1 MARTRSAVLV
11 EAGRRRGP
19 SRPTSRIAAWW
30 RLMARFDDRPPSV
43 LVLGGGGLLGEA
55 WMTGVLAGYED
66 ATGADVR
73 GCRRFVG
80 TSAGSIVAASLVA
93 GRSPR
98 RPGSAKA
105 SAIRPVEGPGGATS
119 PFADADRA
127 GRQVSNIVV
136 GAGAVAA
143 RVGAPIRALALRAL
157 PEGRRSIVAFGD
169 EVDRWGATF
178 DGRLRVCTVDAGNGR
193 RVVFGSRSAPPA
205 SVGQAVAA
213 SCAIPAVFAPVRIG
227 DRLYVDGG
235 AWSPTNA
242 DAAPAGRGDRVL
254 LLEPTAVL
262 VGGALRAAALLEAF
276 ALRSRGA
283 VVQIITPDDSARPL
297 MGRLMDPDRGGR
309 VLAAGYQQGLAL
321 GR

>member
-1 MARTRSAVLV
+1 MA
-11 EAGRRRGP
+11 P
-19 SRPTSRIAAWW
+19 
-30 RLMARFDDRPPSV
+30 FDDGPPSV

-55 WMTGVLAGYED
+55 WMAGVLAGYED
-66 ATGADVR
+66 ASGVDVR
-73 GCRRFVG
+73 GCRRFIG

-98 RPGSAKA
+98 RPGSAEA
-105 SAIRPVEGPGGATS
+105 GVIRPLQNPDSAPSPS
-119 PFADADRA
+119 PFVDADRA
-127 GRQVSNIVV
+127 TRQVSNIVV
-136 GAGAVAA
+136 GAGALAA

-157 PEGRRSIVAFGD
+157 PEGRRSIAAFGD

-213 SCAIPAVFAPVRIG
+213 SCAVPAVFAPVRIG

-254 LLEPTAVL
+254 LLEPIAVL
-262 VGGALRAAALLEAF
+262 VGGALRVAALLEAV

-283 VVQIITPDDSARPL
+283 VVQIVIPDDSARPL
-297 MGRLMDPDRGGR
+297 MGRLMDPDRDGR
-309 VLAAGYQQGLAL
+309 VLAAGYQQGLVL

>member
-1 MARTRSAVLV
+1 MAPF
-11 EAGRRRGP
+11 GGG
-19 SRPTSRIAAWW
+19 
-30 RLMARFDDRPPSV
+30 PPSV

-66 ATGADVR
+66 ATGADTGR
-73 GCRRFVG
+73 CRRFVG
-80 TSAGSIVAASLVA
+80 TSAGSIVAASLAA
-93 GRSPR
+93 GRPPR
-98 RPGSAKA
+98 RPGSAEA
-105 SAIRPVEGPGGATS
+105 GAVRPVEDPGGAPS
-119 PFADADRA
+119 PFAEPERA
-127 GRQVSNIVV
+127 GRRVPNVLV
-136 GAGAVAA
+136 GAGTIAA

-157 PEGRRSIVAFGD
+157 PDGRRSITAFGD

-178 DGRLRVCTVDAGNGR
+178 DGRLRVCTVDAGSGR
-193 RVVFGSRSAPPA
+193 RVVFGSRSAPSA
-205 SVGQAVAA
+205 SVGRAVAA

-254 LLEPTAVL
+254 LLEPTGVL
-262 VGGALRAAALLEAF
+262 ARGALRGAALLESV

-283 VVQIITPDDSARPL
+283 AVQILTPDGSARPL
-297 MGRLMDPDRGGR
+297 MARLMEPDHGGR
-309 VLAAGYQQGLAL
+309 VLAAGYRQGLAL

>member
-1 MARTRSAVLV
+1 MARRRRSRAPIGRGDRSRTSSSAPERSPPGSARRSARSRC
-11 EAGRRRGP
+11 EP
-19 SRPTSRIAAWW
+19 SRK
-30 RLMARFDDRPPSV
+30 
-43 LVLGGGGLLGEA
+43 GG
-55 WMTGVLAGYED
+55 
-66 ATGADVR
+66 
-73 GCRRFVG
+73 
-80 TSAGSIVAASLVA
+80 

-98 RPGSAKA
+98 
-105 SAIRPVEGPGGATS
+105 
-119 PFADADRA
+119 
-127 GRQVSNIVV
+127 
-136 GAGAVAA
+136 
-143 RVGAPIRALALRAL
+143 
-157 PEGRRSIVAFGD
+157 FGD

-262 VGGALRAAALLEAF
+262 VRGALRGAALLEAV

-283 VVQIITPDDSARPL
+283 AVQIVTPDDSARPL
-297 MGRLMDPDRGGR
+297 MGRLMDPDRGGH
-309 VLAAGYQQGLAL
+309 VLAAGYRQGLAL
-321 GR
+321 GG

>member
-1 MARTRSAVLV
+1 MAPFSA
-11 EAGRRRGP
+11 
-19 SRPTSRIAAWW
+19 
-30 RLMARFDDRPPSV
+30 RPPNV

-66 ATGADVR
+66 STGTDMR
-73 GCRRFVG
+73 GCRRVVG

-93 GRSPR
+93 GRPPR

-105 SAIRPVEGPGGATS
+105 SAIHPAEKPGGAPS
-119 PFADADRA
+119 PFADGSRA

-157 PEGRRSIVAFGD
+157 PEGRRSIAAFGQ

-178 DGRLRVCTVDAGNGR
+178 DGRLRVCAVDAGNGH
-193 RVVFGSRSAPPA
+193 RVVFGSRSAPAA

-262 VGGALRAAALLEAF
+262 VGGALRAAALLEAV
-276 ALRSRGA
+276 ALRRRGA
-283 VVQIITPDDSARPL
+283 LVQIVTPDDSARPL
-297 MGRLMDPDRGGR
+297 MGRLMDTDRGGR

-321 GR
+321 GS

>member
-1 MARTRSAVLV
+1 MT
-11 EAGRRRGP
+11 P
-19 SRPTSRIAAWW
+19 P
-30 RLMARFDDRPPSV
+30 FDGRPPNV
-43 LVLGGGGLLGEA
+43 LVLGGGGLFGEA

-73 GCRRFVG
+73 RRHRFVG
-80 TSAGSIVAASLVA
+80 TSAGSIVASSLVA

-98 RPGSAKA
+98 RPGSADA
-105 SAIRPVEGPGGATS
+105 GAVRPVEEPGGAPS
-119 PFADADRA
+119 PFAGPDRGGAAGAEPLRRGWSGIRRPARRTHPRARAAGPAARA
-127 GRQVSNIVV
+127 GRLPPSGTRSN
-136 GAGAVAA
+136 
-143 RVGAPIRALALRAL
+143 
-157 PEGRRSIVAFGD
+157 RS
-169 EVDRWGATF
+169 GATF

-242 DAAPAGRGDRVL
+242 DAAPAGRRDRVL
-254 LLEPTAVL
+254 LLEPTAAL
-262 VGGALRAAALLEAF
+262 VRGALRGAAVLEAV

-283 VVQIITPDDSARPL
+283 AVKIVIPDASARPL

>member
-1 MARTRSAVLV
+1 VTAPFEGA
-11 EAGRRRGP
+11 P
-19 SRPTSRIAAWW
+19 PT
-30 RLMARFDDRPPSV
+30 V

-55 WMTGVLAGYED
+55 WMTGLLAGYED
-66 ATGADVR
+66 AAGADMR
-73 GCRRFVG
+73 GCRRIVG

-98 RPGSAKA
+98 RPDSAKA
-105 SAIRPVEGPGGATS
+105 SALRPAEDPDGAPS
-119 PFADADRA
+119 PFASPARS
-127 GRQVSNIVV
+127 GLQVSNLLV
-136 GAGAVAA
+136 GAGAIAA
-143 RVGAPIRALALRAL
+143 RAGAPIRALALRAL
-157 PEGRRSIVAFGD
+157 PDGRRPIAPFAD

-262 VGGALRAAALLEAF
+262 VRGALRGAAMLEAV

-283 VVQIITPDDSARPL
+283 KVHIVTPDASARPL

>member
-1 MARTRSAVLV
+1 VTA
-11 EAGRRRGP
+11 P
-19 SRPTSRIAAWW
+19 
-30 RLMARFDDRPPSV
+30 FDGTPPSV

-66 ATGADVR
+66 ATGADLR
-73 GCRRFVG
+73 GCRRYVG
-80 TSAGSIVAASLVA
+80 TSAGSIVAAGLVA

-98 RPGSAKA
+98 RPGSAGA
-105 SAIRPVEGPGGATS
+105 GAARPAPGPGDARS
-119 PFADADRA
+119 PFAEADRA
-127 GRQVSNIVV
+127 GGQVSNLVV

-143 RVGAPIRALALRAL
+143 RVGAPLRALALRAL
-157 PEGRRSIVAFGD
+157 PEGRRSIAGFGD
-169 EVDRWGATF
+169 EVDCWGGTF
-178 DGRLRVCTVDAGNGR
+178 DGRLRVCTVDAANGR

-262 VGGALRAAALLEAF
+262 AGGALRAAAQLESV

-283 VVQIITPDDSARPL
+283 VVRIVTPDHAARPL
-297 MGRLMDPDRGGR
+297 MRRLMDPDHGGH

>member
-1 MARTRSAVLV
+1 
-11 EAGRRRGP
+11 
-19 SRPTSRIAAWW
+19 
-30 RLMARFDDRPPSV
+30 
-43 LVLGGGGLLGEA
+43 
-55 WMTGVLAGYED
+55 MTGVLAGYED

-73 GCRRFVG
+73 DCRRFVG
-80 TSAGSIVAASLVA
+80 TSAGSIVAASAVA

-98 RPGSAKA
+98 RPGSAEAGA
-105 SAIRPVEGPGGATS
+105 SRPVEAPAGARS
-119 PFADADRA
+119 PFAEADTA
-127 GRQVSNIVV
+127 GRQASNLLV
-136 GAGAVAA
+136 GAGVVAA

-157 PEGRRSIVAFGD
+157 PDGRRSIAAFGD

-178 DGRLRVCTVDAGNGR
+178 DGRLRVCTVDARNGR

-213 SCAIPAVFAPVRIG
+213 SCAIPAVFAPVRI
-227 DRLYVDGG
+227 DERLYVDGG

-262 VGGALRAAALLEAF
+262 VGGALRAAALLEAV

-283 VVQIITPDDSARPL
+283 AVQIVTPDVSARPL
-297 MGRLMDPDRGGR
+297 MRRLMDPDRGGH

>member
-1 MARTRSAVLV
+1 VTA
-11 EAGRRRGP
+11 P
-19 SRPTSRIAAWW
+19 
-30 RLMARFDDRPPSV
+30 FDGTPPSV

-66 ATGADVR
+66 ATGADLR
-73 GCRRFVG
+73 GCRRYVG
-80 TSAGSIVAASLVA
+80 TSAGSIVAAGLVA

-98 RPGSAKA
+98 RPGSAGA
-105 SAIRPVEGPGGATS
+105 RTARSAPGSGDAPPPVAEA
-119 PFADADRA
+119 ARA
-127 GRQVSNIVV
+127 GRQVSNLVV

-143 RVGAPIRALALRAL
+143 RVGAPLRALALRAL
-157 PEGRRSIVAFGD
+157 PEGRRSIAGFGD

-262 VGGALRAAALLEAF
+262 AGGALRAAAQLESV

-283 VVQIITPDDSARPL
+283 LVRIVTPEPAARPL
-297 MGRLMDPDRGGR
+297 MRRLMDPDHGGH

>member
-1 MARTRSAVLV
+1 
-11 EAGRRRGP
+11 
-19 SRPTSRIAAWW
+19 
-30 RLMARFDDRPPSV
+30 
-43 LVLGGGGLLGEA
+43 
-55 WMTGVLAGYED
+55 
-66 ATGADVR
+66 
-73 GCRRFVG
+73 
-80 TSAGSIVAASLVA
+80 VA

-98 RPGSAKA
+98 RSGSLM
-105 SAIRPVEGPGGATS
+105 SGETGPVEGAGGAPS
-119 PFADADRA
+119 PFAEASVA
-127 GRQVSNIVV
+127 GRQVSNLVV
-136 GAGAVAA
+136 GVGVVAA
-143 RVGAPIRALALRAL
+143 RVGAPIRALALRVL
-157 PEGRRSIVAFGD
+157 PAGRRSITAFAE

-227 DRLYVDGG
+227 DRFYVDGG

-262 VGGALRAAALLEAF
+262 VGGALRAAALLEAV
-276 ALRSRGA
+276 ALKSRGA
-283 VVQIITPDDSARPL
+283 MVQIVSPDDSARPM

>member
-1 MARTRSAVLV
+1 MT
-11 EAGRRRGP
+11 P
-19 SRPTSRIAAWW
+19 P
-30 RLMARFDDRPPSV
+30 FDGRPPSV

-73 GCRRFVG
+73 RCHRFVG

-98 RPGSAKA
+98 RPGSAKRRC
-105 SAIRPVEGPGGATS
+105 RPSGRGA
-119 PFADADRA
+119 R
-127 GRQVSNIVV
+127 
-136 GAGAVAA
+136 
-143 RVGAPIRALALRAL
+143 RVRRRRSRAPIGRGGRYRTSSSAPERSPPGSARRSARSRCGSC
-157 PEGRRSIVAFGD
+157 PEGRRSIAAFGD

-242 DAAPAGRGDRVL
+242 DAAPAGRRRS
-254 LLEPTAVL
+254 
-262 VGGALRAAALLEAF
+262 RAAARANRR
-276 ALRSRGA
+276 ARPRRAARSGRARGRRAPQPRRRGA
-283 VVQIITPDDSARPL
+283 
-297 MGRLMDPDRGGR
+297 RL
-309 VLAAGYQQGLAL
+309 
-321 GR
+321 

>member
-1 MARTRSAVLV
+1 MAPFSA
-11 EAGRRRGP
+11 GP
-19 SRPTSRIAAWW
+19 PN
-30 RLMARFDDRPPSV
+30 V

-55 WMTGVLAGYED
+55 WMSGVLAGYED
-66 ATGADVR
+66 SAGSDMR

-93 GRSPR
+93 GRRPR
-98 RPGSAKA
+98 RPRSAKA
-105 SAIRPVEGPGGATS
+105 SAISPAESRGGAPS
-119 PFADADRA
+119 PFADASRA

-157 PEGRRSIVAFGD
+157 PEGRRSIAAFGD

-178 DGRLRVCTVDAGNGR
+178 DGRLRVCAVDAGNGR
-193 RVVFGSRSAPPA
+193 RVVFGSRSAPAA

-227 DRLYVDGG
+227 DRRYVDGG

-262 VGGALRAAALLEAF
+262 VGGALRAAALLEAV
-276 ALRSRGA
+276 ALRRRGA
-283 VVQIITPDDSARPL
+283 LVQIVTPDDSARPL
-297 MGRLMDPDRGGR
+297 MGRLMDTDRGGR
-309 VLAAGYQQGLAL
+309 VLAAGYQQGLEL

>member
-1 MARTRSAVLV
+1 MAPF
-11 EAGRRRGP
+11 G
-19 SRPTSRIAAWW
+19 
-30 RLMARFDDRPPSV
+30 DRPPNV

-73 GCRRFVG
+73 DCRRFVG
-80 TSAGSIVAASLVA
+80 TSAGSIVAASLMA

-98 RPGSAKA
+98 RPGSAEAGA
-105 SAIRPVEGPGGATS
+105 SRPVDPPAGARS
-119 PFADADRA
+119 PFAEADTA
-127 GRQVSNIVV
+127 GRQVSNLLV

-157 PEGRRSIVAFGD
+157 PDGRRSIAAFGD

-178 DGRLRVCTVDAGNGR
+178 DGRLRVCTVDALNGR
-193 RVVFGSRSAPPA
+193 RVVFGSRPAPP
-205 SVGQAVAA
+205 
-213 SCAIPAVFAPVRIG
+213 P
-227 DRLYVDGG
+227 
-235 AWSPTNA
+235 
-242 DAAPAGRGDRVL
+242 PAGRGDRVL

-262 VGGALRAAALLEAF
+262 VGGALRAAALLEAV
-276 ALRSRGA
+276 ALRTRGA
-283 VVQIITPDDSARPL
+283 AVHIVTPDVLARPL
-297 MGRLMDPDRGGR
+297 MRRLMDPDRGGH

>member
-1 MARTRSAVLV
+1 MAPFDGS
-11 EAGRRRGP
+11 P
-19 SRPTSRIAAWW
+19 PT
-30 RLMARFDDRPPSV
+30 V

-66 ATGADVR
+66 ATNADVR
-73 GCRRFVG
+73 SCQRFIG
-80 TSAGSIVAASLVA
+80 TSAGSIVAASLAA
-93 GRSPR
+93 GRAPR
-98 RPGSAKA
+98 RPRSGKARAIHALQNPDSA
-105 SAIRPVEGPGGATS
+105 RS
-119 PFADADRA
+119 PFVDADRK
-127 GRQVSNIVV
+127 GRHLPNIVV

-143 RVGAPIRALALRAL
+143 RVGAPVRALALRAL
-157 PEGRRSIVAFGD
+157 PEGRRSIAAFGD

-178 DGRLRVCTVDAGNGR
+178 DGRLRVCAVDAGNGR
-193 RVVFGSRSAPPA
+193 RVVFGSRLAPPA

-213 SCAIPAVFAPVRIG
+213 SCAIPALFAPVRIG

-262 VGGALRAAALLEAF
+262 VWGALRAAALLEAV

-283 VVQIITPDDSARPL
+283 EVQIVIPDDSARPL
-297 MGRLMDPDRGGR
+297 MARLMDPDREGR
-309 VLAAGYQQGLAL
+309 VLAAGYQQGLGL

>member
-1 MARTRSAVLV
+1 MRSVRSRAR
-11 EAGRRRGP
+11 
-19 SRPTSRIAAWW
+19 
-30 RLMARFDDRPPSV
+30 
-43 LVLGGGGLLGEA
+43 
-55 WMTGVLAGYED
+55 
-66 ATGADVR
+66 
-73 GCRRFVG
+73 
-80 TSAGSIVAASLVA
+80 
-93 GRSPR
+93 
-98 RPGSAKA
+98 
-105 SAIRPVEGPGGATS
+105 GGATS

-127 GRQVSNIVV
+127 GRHVSNIAV

-143 RVGAPIRALALRAL
+143 RVGAPIRALVLRAL
-157 PEGRRSIVAFGD
+157 PEGRGSIAAFGD

-235 AWSPTNA
+235 AWSLTNA

-262 VGGALRAAALLEAF
+262 VGGAPRAAALLEAV

-283 VVQIITPDDSARPL
+283 VAQIITPDDSARPL

-321 GR
+321 AR

>member
-1 MARTRSAVLV
+1 MARV
-11 EAGRRRGP
+11 
-19 SRPTSRIAAWW
+19 
-30 RLMARFDDRPPSV
+30 DDRPPSV

-105 SAIRPVEGPGGATS
+105 RAISPVERPGGAPS

-127 GRQVSNIVV
+127 GRPLSNIAV

-157 PEGRRSIVAFGD
+157 PEGRRSIVTFAD

-193 RVVFGSRSAPPA
+193 RVVFGSRSAPSA

-242 DAAPAGRGDRVL
+242 DAAPAGRDDRVL

-262 VGGALRAAALLEAF
+262 VGGALRAAALLEAV

-283 VVQIITPDDSARPL
+283 VVQIVTPDDSARPL
-297 MGRLMDPDRGGR
+297 MRRLLDPDRGGR

-321 GR
+321 AR

>member
-1 MARTRSAVLV
+1 
-11 EAGRRRGP
+11 
-19 SRPTSRIAAWW
+19 
-30 RLMARFDDRPPSV
+30 MARFDDRPPSV

-105 SAIRPVEGPGGATS
+105 SAIGPGGATS
-119 PFADADRA
+119 PFSDADRA

-157 PEGRRSIVAFGD
+157 PEGRRSIAGFGD

-262 VGGALRAAALLEAF
+262 VGGALRAAALLEAV

-283 VVQIITPDDSARPL
+283 VVQIMTPDVSARPL

>member
-1 MARTRSAVLV
+1 MAPFD
-11 EAGRRRGP
+11 GRPPRPRARRG
-19 SRPTSRIAAWW
+19 RAA
-30 RLMARFDDRPPSV
+30 RRGVDDRPPGRIRGR
-43 LVLGGGGLLGEA
+43 GGRRRAPLPPVRRDERRLDRRVEPRGGPLTTPA
-55 WMTGVLAGYED
+55 GVRQGRCHPAGRGPGWCPLA
-66 ATGADVR
+66 VR
-73 GCRRFVG
+73 GARSRGAAGAEHRRRRRNG
-80 TSAGSIVAASLVA
+80 
-93 GRSPR
+93 R
-98 RPGSAKA
+98 RPARRA
-105 SAIRPVEGPGGATS
+105 DPRARAAGPPGRAEV
-119 PFADADRA
+119 DR
-127 GRQVSNIVV
+127 G
-136 GAGAVAA
+136 
-143 RVGAPIRALALRAL
+143 LR
-157 PEGRRSIVAFGD
+157 D

-178 DGRLRVCTVDAGNGR
+178 DGRLRVCAVDAGNGR

-213 SCAIPAVFAPVRIG
+213 SCAIPAIFAPVRIG

-262 VGGALRAAALLEAF
+262 VRGALRGAALLEAV

-283 VVQIITPDDSARPL
+283 VVKTVIPDDSARPL
-297 MGRLMDPDRGGR
+297 MGRLMDPDRRGH

>member
-1 MARTRSAVLV
+1 
-11 EAGRRRGP
+11 
-19 SRPTSRIAAWW
+19 
-30 RLMARFDDRPPSV
+30 
-43 LVLGGGGLLGEA
+43 
-55 WMTGVLAGYED
+55 MTGVLAGYED

-105 SAIRPVEGPGGATS
+105 SAIPPGESPGGAPS
-119 PFADADRA
+119 PFADASRA

-136 GAGAVAA
+136 GAAALAA

-157 PEGRRSIVAFGD
+157 PEGRRSIAAFGD

-178 DGRLRVCTVDAGNGR
+178 DGRLRVCTVDAGNGH

-262 VGGALRAAALLEAF
+262 VGGALRAAALLEAV

-283 VVQIITPDDSARPL
+283 VVQIVTPDDSARPV
-297 MGRLMDPDRGGR
+297 MRRLMDPDRGGR

>member
-1 MARTRSAVLV
+1 MAPF
-11 EAGRRRGP
+11 EGRP
-19 SRPTSRIAAWW
+19 A
-30 RLMARFDDRPPSV
+30 SV

-93 GRSPR
+93 GRAPR
-98 RPGSAKA
+98 RPGSATA
-105 SAIRPVEGPGGATS
+105 GNARPLQNPDSAAS
-119 PFADADRA
+119 PFADVDRA
-127 GRQVSNIVV
+127 GRAVPNIVV
-136 GAGAVAA
+136 GAGALAA
-143 RVGAPIRALALRAL
+143 RVGAPLRALALRAL
-157 PEGRRSIVAFGD
+157 PEGRRSIAAFGD

-213 SCAIPAVFAPVRIG
+213 SCAIPAIFAPVRIG

-262 VGGALRAAALLEAF
+262 LGGALRAAAQLEAV

-283 VVQIITPDDSARPL
+283 VVQIVIPDDSARPL
-297 MGRLMDPDRGGR
+297 MGRLMDPDRDGR
-309 VLAAGYQQGLAL
+309 VLAAGYQQGLGL
-321 GR
+321 DR

>member
-1 MARTRSAVLV
+1 MTAV
-11 EAGRRRGP
+11 
-19 SRPTSRIAAWW
+19 
-30 RLMARFDDRPPSV
+30 FDGTAPNV

-66 ATGADVR
+66 AAGADLR
-73 GCRRFVG
+73 ACRHVVG
-80 TSAGSIVAASLVA
+80 TSAGSIVAASLAA
-93 GRSPR
+93 GRPPR
-98 RPGSAKA
+98 RPGSAEA
-105 SAIRPVEGPGGATS
+105 SPIRPVEDPDEEPS
-119 PFADADRA
+119 PFAGPERA
-127 GRQVSNIVV
+127 GRRVPNVVV

-157 PEGRRSIVAFGD
+157 PDGRRSIAGFAD

-178 DGRLRVCTVDAGNGR
+178 DGRLRVCTVDAASGR

-262 VGGALRAAALLEAF
+262 IRGALRGAAVLEAI

-283 VVQIITPDDSARPL
+283 KVHLVTPDSSARPL
-297 MGRLMDPDRGGR
+297 MGRLMDPDRGGH
-309 VLAAGYQQGLAL
+309 VLAAGYEQGLAL

>member
-1 MARTRSAVLV
+1 MTAPFGGA
-11 EAGRRRGP
+11 P
-19 SRPTSRIAAWW
+19 PT
-30 RLMARFDDRPPSV
+30 V

-55 WMTGVLAGYED
+55 WMTGLLAGYED
-66 ATGADVR
+66 ATGTDMR
-73 GCRRFVG
+73 RCRRIVG

-98 RPGSAKA
+98 RPDAAQA
-105 SAIRPVEGPGGATS
+105 SALHPVEDPDGAPS
-119 PFADADRA
+119 PFASPARS
-127 GRQVSNIVV
+127 GLRVSNLLV
-136 GAGAVAA
+136 GAGAIAA
-143 RVGAPIRALALRAL
+143 RAGAPIRALALRAI
-157 PEGRRSIVAFGD
+157 PDGRRAIAPFAD

-235 AWSPTNA
+235 VWSPTNA
-242 DAAPAGRGDRVL
+242 DAASAGRGDRVL

-262 VGGALRAAALLEAF
+262 VRGALRGAAVLEAV

-283 VVQIITPDDSARPL
+283 MVQIVTPDASARPL
-297 MGRLMDPDRGGR
+297 MGRLMDPDRGGH

>member
-1 MARTRSAVLV
+1 MAPFA
-11 EAGRRRGP
+11 A
-19 SRPTSRIAAWW
+19 RPAN
-30 RLMARFDDRPPSV
+30 V

-66 ATGADVR
+66 SMGVDVCD
-73 GCRRFVG
+73 CRQLVG

-93 GRSPR
+93 GRRPR
-98 RPGSAKA
+98 RPGSVNA
-105 SAIRPVEGPGGATS
+105 SPIRPLEDPEGEPS
-119 PFADADRA
+119 PFAGASRA
-127 GRQVSNIVV
+127 ARQVSNIVI

-143 RVGAPIRALALRAL
+143 RAGAPIRALALRAL
-157 PEGRRSIVAFGD
+157 PEGRRSIAAFGHT
-169 EVDRWGATF
+169 VDRWGATF
-178 DGRLRVCTVDAGNGR
+178 DGRLRVCTVDAGNGN

-262 VGGALRAAALLEAF
+262 VGGALRAAALVEAVS
-276 ALRSRGA
+276 LRSRGA
-283 VVQIITPDDSARPL
+283 AVHIVTPDDSARPL
-297 MGRLMDPDRGGR
+297 MGRLMHPDRGGR

>member
-1 MARTRSAVLV
+1 MARV
-11 EAGRRRGP
+11 
-19 SRPTSRIAAWW
+19 
-30 RLMARFDDRPPSV
+30 DDRPPSV

-55 WMTGVLAGYED
+55 WMTGILAGYED

-105 SAIRPVEGPGGATS
+105 SAIRPVDAPGGATS
-119 PFADADRA
+119 PFADSDRA

-157 PEGRRSIVAFGD
+157 PDGRRSIVAFGD

-178 DGRLRVCTVDAGNGR
+178 DGRLRVCTVDARNGR
-193 RVVFGSRSAPPA
+193 RVVFGSRSAPTA

-213 SCAIPAVFAPVRIG
+213 SCAVPALFAPVRIG

-262 VGGALRAAALLEAF
+262 VGGALRVAALLEAV

-283 VVQIITPDDSARPL
+283 MVQIVTPDDAARPL
-297 MGRLMDPDRGGR
+297 MGRLMNPDRGGH

>member
-1 MARTRSAVLV
+1 MAPFNA
-11 EAGRRRGP
+11 
-19 SRPTSRIAAWW
+19 
-30 RLMARFDDRPPSV
+30 RPPNV

-66 ATGADVR
+66 STGTDMR
-73 GCRRFVG
+73 GCRRVVG

-93 GRSPR
+93 GRRPR
-98 RPGSAKA
+98 RPRSAKA
-105 SAIRPVEGPGGATS
+105 SAINPAEEPGGASS
-119 PFADADRA
+119 PFADGSRA

-157 PEGRRSIVAFGD
+157 PEGRRSIAVFGE

-178 DGRLRVCTVDAGNGR
+178 DGRLRVCAVDAGNGH
-193 RVVFGSRSAPPA
+193 RVVFGSRSAPAA

-227 DRLYVDGG
+227 DRRYVDGG

-262 VGGALRAAALLEAF
+262 VGGALRAAALLEAV
-276 ALRSRGA
+276 ALRRRGA
-283 VVQIITPDDSARPL
+283 LVQIVTPDDSARPL

>member
-1 MARTRSAVLV
+1 
-11 EAGRRRGP
+11 
-19 SRPTSRIAAWW
+19 
-30 RLMARFDDRPPSV
+30 MARFDERPPSV
-43 LVLGGGGLLGEA
+43 VVLGGGGLLGEA
-55 WMTGVLAGYED
+55 WMTGILAGYED

-98 RPGSAKA
+98 RPGSANA
-105 SAIRPVEGPGGATS
+105 SAVRPVSPGGATS

-127 GRQVSNIVV
+127 GRQVSNIVF

-157 PEGRRSIVAFGD
+157 PEGRRSIAAFGD

-213 SCAIPAVFAPVRIG
+213 SCAIPAVFAPVPIG

-262 VGGALRAAALLEAF
+262 VGGALRAAALLEAV

-283 VVQIITPDDSARPL
+283 VVQIMTPDASARPL